1 MKSKLWLGLLG
12 LGILA
17 GLFTAYR
24 VYTVGF
30 TLYAKTDVLV
40 WTLPLSTYIFL
51 SLTSSGLAFVSSIPV
66 VFGIHRYDPIEKRTV
81 YLEIAV
87 LMGSFVCLILHIGSP
102 LQIIYIFLSP
112 NPSSPLWWLA
122 MLYHV
127 YLLLLLAAFW
137 RIHTAKVS
145 RALGIMIFLIAIGT
159 STTLGWLMGMTDA
172 RPTLNAS
179 FFSVYFPLTGFA
191 SGIAALLLFS
201 LVSERLL
208 GRPAP
213 EKAAGLYNELAKIMG
228 VVAGVVL
235 ILFLWRTVIGGISS
249 TAEEFRAFK
258 HMIGSI
264 PYHIELWLGLVV
276 PTLLLLLPQI
286 RKSAWGKISASF
298 LVLLGMFAGRLEFVL
313 SGVIRPL
320 GQMAE
325 GRPEFVS
332 YMPTVYEV
340 LVALAAFSVMFLIYS
355 LGERYLRLETTPEH

>member
-1 MKSKLWLGLLG
+1 MKTKLWFGILG

-24 VYTVGF
+24 VYTEGF
-30 TLYAKTDVLV
+30 ALYAKTDVLV
-40 WTLPLSTYIFL
+40 WTLPLSTYIFF
-51 SLTSSGLAFVSSIPV
+51 SLTSAGLAFVSSIPV

-102 LQIIYIFLSP
+102 LKIIYIFLSP

-122 MLYHV
+122 MLYHA

-145 RALGIMIFLIAIGT
+145 RALGVMIFLIAIGT

-191 SGIAALLLFS
+191 SGIAVLLLFS

-208 GRPAP
+208 GPAGP
-213 EKAAGLYNELAKIMG
+213 ENNGALNNELSKIMG

-235 ILFLWRTVIGGISS
+235 ILFFWRTVIGGISS
-249 TAEEFRAFK
+249 TAEESGAFK

-264 PYHIELWLGLVV
+264 PYQIELWLGLAV
-276 PTLLLLLPQI
+276 PTLLMLLPEI
-286 RKSAWGKISASF
+286 RKTAWGKISASF

-340 LVALAAFSVMFLIYS
+340 FVALAGFSVMLLVYT
-355 LGERYLRLETTPEH
+355 LGERYLRLEATPEH